1 MVALRLV
8 PPDSLERRLADADI
22 DGATAYTITV
32 RGYTL
37 WHDRGF
43 AHVGRR
49 TGASFRNESSPTIR
63 LDVAHGGFCE
73 AATCTPEDP
82 GLTYIR
88 TEHSHGYVVRRGQV
102 DVRVMALAEADRT
115 LLRQAALSARP
126 ATDAEL
132 LRGLPPWTPD
142 DAGARFHRWL
152 HSF

>member
-1 MVALRLV
+1 VVALRLV
-8 PPDSLERRLADADI
+8 PRTRSKDAWRTRTST
-22 DGATAYTITV
+22 GRPPTRSPSAVTPPGTI
-32 RGYTL
+32 
-37 WHDRGF
+37 
-43 AHVGRR
+43 AASHVGRR

-88 TEHSHGYVVRRGQV
+88 TEHPHGYVVRRGQV